1 MGLDYEWEGLVL
13 FEVSALA
20 VDLNGPVAVYAQI
33 QNQIRYAI
41 ASGHLKEG
49 EALPTVRSVS
59 DTLGVN
65 PNTVT
70 KAYRDLEILELVA
83 SKRGVGSQ
91 VAKRARKRCRAIV
104 QKEVKKSLLASLA
117 NCAAAGLDDQDIYDL
132 VKKSLST

>member
-1 MGLDYEWEGLVL
+1 V

-41 ASGHLKEG
+41 ASGRLKEG
-49 EALPTVRSVS
+49 AALPTVRSVS

-83 SKRGVGSQ
+83 SRRGVGAH
-91 VAKRARKRCRAIV
+91 VAKRARKRCKALV
-104 QKEVKKSLLASLA
+104 QKEVKKFLLVSLA
-117 NCAAAGLDDQDIYDL
+117 NCTAAGIEEQEIYDIIKGTL
-132 VKKSLST
+132 PS